1 MSRYEAVEKCH
12 EVRIFLHLDCHCN
25 IRVVFIIPMKI
36 LKKYSLPLTYWSV
49 MNDVNLAG
57 LPVHFCRQRQI
68 RDTRAGFWTVDNN
81 AIKRLHTINLT
92 YHQHLLDNIK
102 NHRLCTLYRLT
113 HEYGDCH
120 VTFRLLE
127 RTHRI
132 NAAAPP
138 GPMELAG
145 HVLPARPYWIK
156 SQVKGL
162 GARLRNIEQ
171 NSWSRLETQAE
182 QAQRVPLLG
191 FMDPDWDEV
200 SRVPCR
206 FSDSLS
212 PLVRNGGPLQRCLRA
227 AASQISAS
235 EMIELTLET

>member
-1 MSRYEAVEKCH
+1 
-12 EVRIFLHLDCHCN
+12 
-25 IRVVFIIPMKI
+25 
-36 LKKYSLPLTYWSV
+36 
-49 MNDVNLAG
+49 
-57 LPVHFCRQRQI
+57 
-68 RDTRAGFWTVDNN
+68 
-81 AIKRLHTINLT
+81 
-92 YHQHLLDNIK
+92 
-102 NHRLCTLYRLT
+102 
-113 HEYGDCH
+113 
-120 VTFRLLE
+120 
-127 RTHRI
+127 
-132 NAAAPP
+132 
-138 GPMELAG
+138 MELTW

-206 FSDSLS
+206 FSDSFS
-212 PLVRNGGPLQRCLRA
+212 PLERNGGLLQRCLGA
-227 AASQISAS
+227 AASLISAS